1 MEEKCRFVSTAAISD
16 GSSLSN
22 FLKTLSKIFSFVKK
36 QKFVNCKIRKIF
48 QHLSKWSQLGC
59 TCLNCGHFYFQRNVW
74 VNFFF
79 TFFRWKRFLIKIY
92 NFKLKSPM
100 GIPMAMIEAKKREIL
115 NREQNKNKISQMAK
129 KLDQKVSQVNGMN
142 SK

>member
-1 MEEKCRFVSTAAISD
+1 MLRGVHFRA
-16 GSSLSN
+16 
-22 FLKTLSKIFSFVKK
+22 F
-36 QKFVNCKIRKIF
+36 
-48 QHLSKWSQLGC
+48 LGC

-74 VNFFF
+74 VNFFLL
-79 TFFRWKRFLIKIY
+79 FLVEKGLELKIY

-129 KLDQKVSQVNGMN
+129 KLDQKVSQVNGMY